1 LSVAVEPGRDWRSD
15 LYDMARLAL
24 PVVFI
29 NLGIQA
35 MGVIDALMV
44 GKLGG
49 AAIAAVALG
58 NFYFFNASVFGM
70 GLLCAIDPVVAQA
83 VGAGDHDGVAR
94 GVQRGFVLAAL
105 VSVVVLLALLPV
117 EWMLLRLDQPLEV
130 VKDGGVHTS
139 ACAGDRAILRLHR
152 IPADAAGNG
161 PRSAHSH
168 RGGDCEC
175 CERDRELAAD
185 FR

>member
-1 LSVAVEPGRDWRSD
+1 MSIAVETGRDWRSD

-35 MGVIDALMV
+35 MGVVDALMV

-83 VGAGDHDGVAR
+83 VGAGDHEGVAR

-117 EWMLLRLDQPLEV
+117 EWMLLRLDQPTDV
-130 VKDGGVHTS
+130 VKDTAVYTHR
-139 ACAGDRAILRLHR
+139 RALAIVPFFAFTVFRQTLQ
-152 IPADAAGNG
+152 AMG
-161 PRSAHSH
+161 PVRHIQC
-168 RGGDCEC
+168 R
-175 CERDRELAAD
+175 ERDRELAAH